1 MSTCHQPFD
10 PGHLLYG
17 GDWNP
22 DQWPR
27 EVWREDV
34 ALMRKAHVNTVTVC
48 PFSWA
53 SMEPREGHYEFG
65 WLDDAIELLADAGI
79 GFFLATPTASP
90 PPWFTLAH
98 PDALAVTPSGVQLRH
113 GSRDTY
119 AIAAPAYRKACRRI
133 SRLLAERYG
142 KHPALRGWHV
152 HNEYGT
158 IDYGP
163 HAERGFRHW
172 LKDKYG
178 DLDNLNDAWGTSFW
192 SQRYGSWE
200 EILPPVATQYLPN
213 PGLVLDF
220 RRYSSDEMRNAYLE
234 QAEQIR
240 AAGST
245 VPITTNFMLPDWN
258 NLEQWSWAEDLDV
271 ISLDHYLDSTSHEAE
286 AHVAYGSD
294 LARSWSGGP
303 WILMEQNAT
312 QIKLRGRALPK
323 PPERTIRDS
332 LGYIARGSQSCMFF
346 QWRASTAGAEQW
358 HSGMLPHAGVD
369 SEGFRTV
376 VQLGQILKRLDE
388 VHLPPVDGPI
398 VHADV
403 AIVWH
408 ADGWWALQTPD
419 LPSADIIYA
428 KELRATHRALRRLGI
443 ATDFVAPGASLDS
456 YRLLVV
462 PCLYPMDEQT
472 AAWISAFART
482 GGTVVVTYLSGLA
495 DSNMRVLPGGYPG
508 RLRDLLG
515 AYSEALCPLEPG
527 VRHRLLSARGK
538 PLDAVAWT
546 EHVHLTHARSVYSYA
561 EGPLAGLPAITWARA
576 GAGSAWYVSAQLTRP
591 SLQDLWCLILH
602 DADVKPTVVG
612 AAPLGIEAVVRRS
625 RDADYLFLMH
635 DGEIDVDVTAP
646 GVDLMSGI
654 DLSEGGLLRAGSCTV
669 IRLQPNAAHA
679 VSVAIH
685 KPADD
690 STHLESDLNR
700 EYQ

>member
-1 MSTCHQPFD
+1 MSGPRQRFD
-10 PGHLLYG
+10 AGRLLYG

-34 ALMRKAHVNTVTVC
+34 ALMHKAHVNTVTVC

-53 SMEPREGHYEFG
+53 SMEPREGRYEFG
-65 WLDDAIELLADAGI
+65 WLDEAIELLADAGI

-98 PDALAVTPSGVQLRH
+98 PDALAVTPDGVQLRH

-119 AIAAPAYRKACRRI
+119 AIAAPAYREACRSIAR
-133 SRLLAERYG
+133 SLAERYG
-142 KHPALRGWHV
+142 KNPALRGWHV

-163 HAERGFRHW
+163 HAARGFRRW
-172 LKDKYG
+172 LQNKYG
-178 DLDNLNDAWGTSFW
+178 VLDDLNDAWGTSFW
-192 SQRYGSWE
+192 SQRYGSWD

-220 RRYSSDEMRNAYLE
+220 RRYSSDEMRSACRE
-234 QAEQIR
+234 QIVQIR

-245 VPITTNFMLPDWN
+245 VPVTTNFMLPDWN
-258 NLEQWSWAEDLDV
+258 NLEQWSWSQDLDV
-271 ISLDHYLDSTSHEAE
+271 VSLDHYLDSTGHEAE

-312 QIKLRGRALPK
+312 QIKLHGRALPK
-323 PPERTIRDS
+323 PSGRTLRDS

-358 HSGMLPHAGVD
+358 HSAMLPHAGSD
-369 SEGFRTV
+369 SEGFRTI
-376 VQLGQILKRLDE
+376 VQLGETLERLDE
-388 VHLPPVDGPI
+388 VHLLPSEGPL
-398 VHADV
+398 VRADV

-408 ADGWWALQTPD
+408 ADGWWALETPD
-419 LPSADIIYA
+419 LPSADMTYA
-428 KELRATHRALRRLGI
+428 KELRAVHRTLRGLGI
-443 ATDFVAPGASLDS
+443 VTDFVAPGASLDS

-472 AAWISAFART
+472 AAWISSFAHA

-495 DSNMRVLPGGYPG
+495 DASMRVLPGGYPG
-508 RLRDLLG
+508 RLRELLG
-515 AYSEALCPLEPG
+515 AFSEELYPLEPG
-527 VRHRLLSARGK
+527 VQHELLSTRGE
-538 PLDAVAWT
+538 PLTAVAWN
-546 EHVHLTHARSVYSYA
+546 ERVRLTHARSVYSY
-561 EGPLAGLPAITWARA
+561 ETGPLAGLPAITRA
-576 GAGSAWYVSAQLTRP
+576 TAGNGAAWYVSARLTGA
-591 SLQDLWCLILH
+591 SQQELWRLILR
-602 DADVKPTVVG
+602 DTGVEPTVAG

-625 RDADYLFLMH
+625 RNADFLFLMH
-635 DGEIDVDVTAP
+635 DGEVDVDVTAP
-646 GVDLMSGI
+646 GI
-654 DLSEGGLLRAGSCTV
+654 DLISGADLSAGGLLRAGGCAV
-669 IRLQPNAAHA
+669 IRLQSDTASA
-679 VSVAIH
+679 VSLAARTS
-685 KPADD
+685 AD
-690 STHLESDLNR
+690 ESSHIATDLNR